1 MAGRDD
7 EETRLT
13 LEETEAIARLLA
25 EDLPEDEPGAG
36 GPSGGSLS
44 GPMLGVGSDTIVLRY
59 DLVGG
64 SQRRPDDLPG
74 LQLIHERFAREL
86 GGEFRRTVGQ
96 EGNFFAERI
105 RHTRFAEVY
114 ANLEVPTALIMAS
127 FTGLG
132 CSAIVNMHPELMM
145 HFLDVLM
152 GGRGGKV
159 SLPGDLAVRGFT
171 PTEQGLITHLV
182 GIFSRALGS
191 AWADVTRASLEVTR
205 VATDPRHAALW
216 APGEAMVEQ
225 RLSVEWSE
233 ARGNISLY
241 VPLASL
247 RQYDAQL
254 SRSSPQDKTRADPRD
269 LHSVRQSL
277 GPVPVE
283 VKALLGDADL
293 TVARLLNLKV
303 GDIVRLDQDPE
314 EPVTIL
320 VEGRPKLRGFPT
332 IHRGNVAVRV
342 EDYITPD
349 TAEE

>member
-25 EDLPEDEPGAG
+25 ADLPPEGPLAG
-36 GPSGGSLS
+36 GIGSSLS
-44 GPMLGVGSDTIVLRY
+44 GPSMGLGADAIVLRY

-64 SQRRPDDLPG
+64 AQRRPDDLPG

-96 EGNFFAERI
+96 EGAFFAERI
-105 RHTRFAEVY
+105 RHARFAEVY
-114 ANLEVPTALIMAS
+114 ANLEVPTALIIAS

-132 CSAIVNMHPELMM
+132 CSVIINMYPELMM

-159 SLPGDLAVRGFT
+159 ALPGNLAVRGFT
-171 PTEQGLITHLV
+171 PTEQGLIAHLV

-191 AWADVTRASLEVTR
+191 AWSDVTRASLEVTR

-225 RLSVEWSE
+225 RLTVEWGE
-233 ARGNISLY
+233 ARGAIQLF
-241 VPLASL
+241 VPLTSL

-254 SRSSPQDKTRADPRD
+254 SRSSPPDKTRADPHD
-269 LHSVRQSL
+269 LVSMRASL

-283 VKALLGDADL
+283 VEVVLGHADM
-293 TVARLLNLKV
+293 TVERLLNLGV
-303 GDIVRLDQDPE
+303 GDVLRLDQDPE
-314 EPVTIL
+314 DPVQVL
-320 VEGRPKLRGFPT
+320 VEGRPKMTGFPT
-332 IHRGNVAVRV
+332 IHRGNVAVRI
-342 EDYITPD
+342 EGHIAPERT
-349 TAEE
+349 EG